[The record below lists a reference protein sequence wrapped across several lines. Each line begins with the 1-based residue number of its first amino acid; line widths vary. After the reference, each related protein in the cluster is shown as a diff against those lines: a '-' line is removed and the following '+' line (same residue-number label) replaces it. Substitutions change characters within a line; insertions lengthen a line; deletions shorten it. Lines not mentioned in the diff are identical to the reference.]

1 MGNNDSLAIV
11 FFCLVI
17 ASVWLLIKLQSQKK
31 TNRELSARNM
41 QLSKEKAL
49 LNDELST
56 LRKEIVLLK
65 NNNLKFQLQ
74 PHTLANVVDT
84 INSIANNLQRGTRS
98 LVDSLN
104 YILYKG
110 DEFLV
115 SVEDEIG
122 FIRKYIQLNEL
133 LYSNILDINLDVQGV
148 DNESVMFK
156 VKCIPHLISAYFIEN
171 AFKHGDVAQPN
182 FLTIRITLRNEYFEL
197 HVINRI
203 NSSQPRKEFG
213 GVGLQ
218 NMRSRLELLAQNN
231 FTVNAREIE
240 GNYHASLKISFSH
253 A

>member
-1 MGNNDSLAIV
+1 MSNNDSTAIILL
-11 FFCLVI
+11 FAVI
-17 ASVWLLIKLQSQKK
+17 AAIWLLVKLQSQKK
-31 TNRELSARNM
+31 ANRELTARNT

-49 LNDELST
+49 LNDELT
-56 LRKEIVLLK
+56 ALRKEVVLLK

-110 DEFLV
+110 DEYLV

-133 LYSNILDINLDVQGV
+133 LYANILDISLDLQGV
-148 DNESVMFK
+148 DNDSVMFK

-182 FLTIRITLRNEYFEL
+182 FLTIRIVLRNEYFEL

-203 NSSQPRKEFG
+203 NPTQQRKEFG

-231 FTVNAREIE
+231 FTVNARETE
-240 GNYHASLKISFSH
+240 GNYHAMLKINFSH

>member
-1 MGNNDSLAIV
+1 MSNNDSSAIV
-11 FFCLVI
+11 LLCLAVAAI
-17 ASVWLLIKLQSQKK
+17 WLLIKLQSQKK
-31 TNRELSARNM
+31 ANRELTARNT

-56 LRKEIVLLK
+56 LRKEVVLLK

-74 PHTLANVVDT
+74 PHTLSNVVGT

-110 DEFLV
+110 DEYLV

-133 LYSNILDINLDVQGV
+133 LYSDILNVSV
-148 DNESVMFK
+148 DEHAIDKESVMYK
-156 VKCIPHLISAYFIEN
+156 AKCIPHLISAYFIEN
-171 AFKHGDVAQPN
+171 AFKHGDVAHPN
-182 FLTIRITLRNEYFEL
+182 FLTIRIALRNEFFEL
-197 HVINRI
+197 QVINRI
-203 NSSQPRKEFG
+203 NPNQQRKEFG

-231 FTVNAREIE
+231 FTVNAREID
-240 GNYHASLKISFSH
+240 GNYHATLKINFSH